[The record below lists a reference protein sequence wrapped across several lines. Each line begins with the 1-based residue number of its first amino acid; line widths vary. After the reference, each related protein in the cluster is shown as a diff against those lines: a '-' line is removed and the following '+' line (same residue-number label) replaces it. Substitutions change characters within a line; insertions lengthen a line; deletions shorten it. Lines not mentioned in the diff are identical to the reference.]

1 MSRAQDA
8 KTDARATRQG
18 AITRR
23 RPRRTSGDLEALR
36 REVWFAL
43 RRVGDVLDNPDAD
56 AGDVCRAANALA
68 ALANSYRGVT
78 EAAEIIPRLEAIEA
92 AQARERNA

>member
-43 RRVGDVLDNPDAD
+43 RRVGDVLDNPDATPD
-56 AGDVCRAANALA
+56 EICRAANSLA

-78 EAAEIIPRLEAIEA
+78 EAAELVPRLEAIEA
-92 AQARERNA
+92 AQAQGGNA